1 VGGGANGVVADAN
14 GVAADT
20 PTGARRTTTLYGAAA
35 NDRVVDSDD
44 VHRRWTARSGAYSPE
59 YYAYYGPNETS
70 ELLRETIARHADADA
85 EILELG
91 CSSGR
96 HLAHLYDHGYEN
108 VSGVEINADAFDVMD
123 EQYPELAAG
132 GTFHH
137 GAIEDVVP
145 EFEEDAFDVVYSVE
159 TLQHLHPDAE
169 WVFAELA
176 RVAGTL
182 LVTVE
187 NEGSDGADS
196 DGNGTDDVDH
206 ADDERGPNGADGGED
221 GETPAVNYIE
231 DDFPL
236 YYRDWNAIFTGVGLT
251 EVASES
257 LDRDTFRAFKPA

>member
-1 VGGGANGVVADAN
+1 M
-14 GVAADT
+14 
-20 PTGARRTTTLYGAAA
+20 
-35 NDRVVDSDD
+35 DSDD

-145 EFEEDAFDVVYSVE
+145 EFDEDAFDVVYSVE

-169 WVFAELA
+169 WVFGELA
-176 RVAGTL
+176 RVTETL

-187 NEGSDGADS
+187 NEGSAGDGG
-196 DGNGTDDVDH
+196 DGNGTDGD
-206 ADDERGPNGADGGED
+206 D
-221 GETPAVNYIE
+221 GEAPAVNYIE

-236 YYRDWNAIFTGVGLT
+236 YYRDWHDIFTGVGLA

-257 LDRDTFRAFKPA
+257 LDRDTFRAFTPA